1 MSNVVKLPDPEADP
15 QVYEGESD
23 ELFPTEVFQMD
34 GAWWWRITHPRL
46 ASFYNGP
53 FDTAQLANDNM
64 MWRPGDADKDPDEAI
79 ARADAILFMGVPR

>member
-23 ELFPTEVFQMD
+23 ELFPTRVFEHEL
-34 GAWWWRITHPRL
+34 GWYWIIALPALRNYWI
-46 ASFYNGP
+46 GP
-53 FDTAQLANDNM
+53 FASAQEANSNM
-64 MWRPGDADKDPDEAI
+64 MERPGDADRDPDEAI